1 MTNYLDFIARIL
13 LEFSHETIIIP
24 LLIVGYIW
32 INREIFFHGI
42 CIVLLSMIF
51 NTSLKATFQIP
62 LNPSIGK
69 VGFAFPSGHMQTS
82 VSLYGFLYTFTRSI
96 LLKTFLIVLL
106 ALIGVSL
113 IYLGYHSIVDVF
125 GAVFFA
131 SALIYSYKYLSKNVK
146 ALNFFLMIGVF
157 ASTLLVYI
165 KSLHAIPPHLW
176 MSFYALLGLL
186 ASQYYFDHKKT
197 LGSQTKKSK
206 LIATIYCFSFLF
218 LVNAAF
224 AVKSEITLFIAP
236 LRWFCI
242 GILIPFSVFLSNRSS
257 Q

>member
-1 MTNYLDFIARIL
+1 MPNYLDFIAKIL
-13 LEFSHETIIIP
+13 LEFSHEIIIIP

-51 NTSLKATFQIP
+51 NASLKATFQIP

-69 VGFAFPSGHMQTS
+69 AGFAFPSGHMQTS
-82 VSLYGFLYTFTRSI
+82 VSLYGFLYTFTPSI

-106 ALIGVSL
+106 ALIGASL
-113 IYLGYHSIVDVF
+113 IYLGYHNIMDVF

-131 SALIYSYKYLSKNVK
+131 SVLIYLYKYLSKSVTERN
-146 ALNFFLMIGVF
+146 LFLVMSVF
-157 ASTLLVYI
+157 ASTLLAYI
-165 KSLHAIPPHLW
+165 KSLHVIPPHLW

-186 ASQYYFDHKKT
+186 ASQYYFNHKKA
-197 LGSQTKKSK
+197 LGAQTRKGK

-224 AVKSEITLFIAP
+224 SLKSEITLFIAP